1 MRVCKKANLMKT
13 TIRLAAA
20 IAIVA
25 IASCKKDYNNIVTP
39 ATPPTTISSLQA
51 FYDAHK
57 PQPVTFNVDA
67 TTGGTFTTTQG
78 TVVMVPANAFQ
89 TQSGGPVTGNVS
101 IEFLDLYKKS
111 DMLYCD
117 KSTVLYYGAPLKS
130 AGEFFIKATQNN
142 QAVLMA
148 PGQQIDVQQ
157 PLMNAQLDTAMQAFA
172 GQDSTGFGWIPD
184 PNMMLAWNQS
194 NYIFSL
200 YQFST
205 PADSGS
211 WCNSDNSS
219 YFNAYP
225 QTTLTLHANDD
236 PSEYHTDVFLL
247 FSGINSMVHVYGSFP
262 ITDFPYSYAPSGL
275 SCTVVA
281 IGAKDGQ
288 LYASFT
294 PITIGNNQTVNFS
307 LSAISE
313 TDFQT
318 QLTALN

>member
-1 MRVCKKANLMKT
+1 MKT
-13 TIRLAAA
+13 TFRLAAA

-39 ATPPTTISSLQA
+39 TTPPSTISSLQA

-67 TTGGTFTTTQG
+67 ATGGTFTTTQG

-89 TQSGGPVTGNVS
+89 TQSGGPVTGNVT
-101 IEFLDLYKKS
+101 IEFLDLYRKS

-117 KSTVLYYGAPLKS
+117 KSTVLYYGPMLKS
-130 AGEFFIKATQNN
+130 AGEFYIKATQNN

-157 PLMNAQLDTAMQAFA
+157 PLANAQLDTAMQAF
-172 GQDSTGFGWIPD
+172 GGLDSSGFAWAPN
-184 PNMMLAWNQS
+184 PNMSVLWNQS
-194 NYIFSL
+194 GYLFSL
-200 YQFST
+200 YQFNS

-225 QTTLTLHANDD
+225 QTTLTLHPNDD
-236 PSEYHTDVFLL
+236 PTEYETDVFLV
-247 FSGINSMVHVYGSFP
+247 FSGINSMVHVYRGYP
-262 ITDFPYSYAPSGL
+262 VNDFPYYYAPTGL

-281 IGAKDGQ
+281 IGEKDGQ

-307 LSAISE
+307 LSSISE